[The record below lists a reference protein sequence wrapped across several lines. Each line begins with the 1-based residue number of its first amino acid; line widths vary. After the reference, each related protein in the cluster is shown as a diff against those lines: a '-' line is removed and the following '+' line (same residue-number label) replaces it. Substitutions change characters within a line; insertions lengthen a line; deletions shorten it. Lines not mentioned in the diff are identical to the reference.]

1 MKKPLFVITE
11 IFLSLV
17 FAAAAAATAVVAV
30 DIKTDIFHVDKLDP
44 LHISS
49 LIPSSKEN
57 KKEEKVKKE
66 ISEIMLVENKQA
78 SETQESLQKLAENKI
93 KDFLKEPENL
103 DHQPA
108 DLEEFMLAYEYS
120 FEEDLTGNKLI
131 LVEAD
136 NNLSNTS
143 KAKLYCYEKNKD
155 GYWWNV
161 AGEGKT
167 VTDEVYI
174 GENGSAYEVTAD
186 SKKTPAGMWLL
197 GEGFYIGQKP
207 DTTYP
212 TFEITEDT
220 YWVTDTESAFFNQ
233 KVDGAEEKDWTKA
246 EHMIAAP
253 KSYKYG
259 LVISYNTYE
268 PDTEKPSAIFMH
280 CGNTPTEGCIA
291 VPENVMKAVLEW
303 LDGDC
308 APFIWITV

>member
-49 LIPSSKEN
+49 LIPNSKEN

>member
-49 LIPSSKEN
+49 LIPNSKEN

-131 LVEAD
+131 LVEAG

>member
-1 MKKPLFVITE
+1 
-11 IFLSLV
+11 
-17 FAAAAAATAVVAV
+17 
-30 DIKTDIFHVDKLDP
+30 
-44 LHISS
+44 
-49 LIPSSKEN
+49 
-57 KKEEKVKKE
+57 
-66 ISEIMLVENKQA
+66 
-78 SETQESLQKLAENKI
+78 
-93 KDFLKEPENL
+93 
-103 DHQPA
+103 
-108 DLEEFMLAYEYS
+108 
-120 FEEDLTGNKLI
+120 
-131 LVEAD
+131 EAD
-136 NNLSNTS
+136 DNLSNTS

>member
-49 LIPSSKEN
+49 LIPNSKEN

-136 NNLSNTS
+136 DNLSNTL

>member
-136 NNLSNTS
+136 DNLSNTS

>member
-49 LIPSSKEN
+49 LIPNSKEN

-131 LVEAD
+131 LVEA
-136 NNLSNTS
+136 
-143 KAKLYCYEKNKD
+143 ED

>member
-49 LIPSSKEN
+49 LIPNSKEN

-120 FEEDLTGNKLI
+120 VEEDLTGNKLI